1 MEYIVLLMC
10 LGMFILGFAA
20 MINSKEY
27 VSKNEYE
34 ENKCTK
40 EDYAYHL
47 K

>member
-10 LGMFILGFAA
+10 LGMFILGLGAV
-20 MINSKEY
+20 INTKES

-34 ENKCTK
+34 ETKCTK
-40 EDYAYHL
+40 EDYAYHQ